1 MAYESLSHLYRRDEH
16 EWRAEHERR
25 RTSPMTRH
33 LNFILQEY
41 GRTQTYPAFYCYT
54 EELALLQEAIGRDFT
69 ALLGHIAHVPTAGI
83 DQFLHTCLVQEILA
97 TNAIEGVHSTK
108 REIRAAMETAPAD
121 RLRMRLG
128 GVVNKYTRILQGEE
142 VALGTPADLR
152 ALFDAFIADEIR
164 RADPANLPD
173 GSLFR
178 KGSVDIVSPS
188 QKTIHRGSYPEEKIV
203 RDMEQALALL
213 HEEQMPLLYRIA
225 IFHYLF
231 GYIHPFYDGNGR
243 MSRFITTYLLAREF
257 HPTVALQ
264 LSLLIK
270 KRRKG
275 YYKLFAETTSSL
287 NCGDMTPFI
296 IGTLHFVH
304 EAIDY
309 TAEVLAERLQRYRK
323 YHDIVVADV
332 NDKTMRGVYD
342 VLLQAS
348 VFSDVGATVSEIA
361 RTLDKTETTIYA
373 KLKHIPKAH
382 IYQNRT
388 SRPYHYMLRTEPF
401 DGGNAHK

>member
-1 MAYESLSHLYRRDEH
+1 MAYESLVHLYRKNEH
-16 EWRAEHERR
+16 QWHAEHERR
-25 RTSPMTRH
+25 RMSPMTRH

-41 GRTQTYPAFYCYT
+41 GRSQPYPAFYCYT

-69 ALLGHIAHVPTAGI
+69 ALLGRVAHVPTAGI

-142 VALGTPADLR
+142 VPLETPADLR

-164 RADPANLPD
+164 RANPSNLPN
-173 GSLFR
+173 GHLFR
-178 KGSVDIVSPS
+178 RDSVDIVSPT

-203 RDMEQALALL
+203 RDLGQALALL
-213 HEEQMPLLYRIA
+213 HAEQIPLLYRMA

-270 KRRKG
+270 KRRKS
-275 YYKLFAETTSSL
+275 YYKIFAETTSSL

-296 IGTLHFVH
+296 IGTLRFVH

-309 TAEVLAERLQRYRK
+309 TAAALEERLQRYRK
-323 YHDIVVADV
+323 YLDIVLKDV
-332 NDKTMRGVYD
+332 HDKTMRGVYD
-342 VLLQAS
+342 VLLQAA

-361 RTLDKTETTIYA
+361 GTLDKTETTIYA
-373 KLKHIPKAH
+373 KLKQIPEVY
-382 IYQNRT
+382 INQNRT
-388 SRPYHYMLRTEPF
+388 SRPYHYMLRTEAF
-401 DGGNAHK
+401 D

>member
-1 MAYESLSHLYRRDEH
+1 
-16 EWRAEHERR
+16 
-25 RTSPMTRH
+25 MTRH

-41 GRTQTYPAFYCYT
+41 GQSQTYPAFYCYT

-142 VALGTPADLR
+142 VPLETPADLR

-164 RADPANLPD
+164 RANPSNLPN
-173 GSLFR
+173 GHLFR
-178 KGSVDIVSPS
+178 RDSVDIVSPT

-203 RDMEQALALL
+203 RDLEQALALL
-213 HEEQMPLLYRIA
+213 HAEQIPLLYRIA

-231 GYIHPFYDGNGR
+231 GYIHPFCDGNGR

-270 KRRKG
+270 KRRKS

-296 IGTLHFVH
+296 IGTLRFVH

-309 TAEVLAERLQRYRK
+309 TAAALEERLQRYRK
-323 YHDIVVADV
+323 YLDIVLKDV
-332 NDKTMRGVYD
+332 HDKTMRGVYD
-342 VLLQAS
+342 VLLQAA

-361 RTLDKTETTIYA
+361 GTLDKTETTIYA
-373 KLKHIPKAH
+373 KLKQIPEVY
-382 IYQNRT
+382 INQNRT
-388 SRPYHYMLRTEPF
+388 SRPYHYMLRTEAF
-401 DGGNAHK
+401 D

>member
-1 MAYESLSHLYRRDEH
+1 MAYESLVHLYRKNEH
-16 EWRAEHERR
+16 QWHAEHERR
-25 RTSPMTRH
+25 RMSPMTRH

-41 GRTQTYPAFYCYT
+41 GRSQTYPAFYCYT

-69 ALLGHIAHVPTAGI
+69 ALLGRVAHVPTAGI

-142 VALGTPADLR
+142 VPLETPADLR

-164 RADPANLPD
+164 RANPSNLPNRH
-173 GSLFR
+173 LFR
-178 KGSVDIVSPS
+178 RDSVDIVSPT

-203 RDMEQALALL
+203 RDLEQALALL
-213 HEEQMPLLYRIA
+213 HAEQIPLLYRIA

-270 KRRKG
+270 KRRKS
-275 YYKLFAETTSSL
+275 YYKMFAETTSSL

-296 IGTLHFVH
+296 IGTLRFVH

-309 TAEVLAERLQRYRK
+309 TAAALEEHLQRYRK
-323 YHDIVVADV
+323 YLDIVLKDV
-332 NDKTMRGVYD
+332 YDKTMRGVYD
-342 VLLQAS
+342 VLLQAA
-348 VFSDVGATVSEIA
+348 VFSDIGATVSEIA
-361 RTLDKTETTIYA
+361 ETLDKTETTIYA
-373 KLKHIPKAH
+373 KLKQIPEVY
-382 IYQNRT
+382 INQNRT
-388 SRPYHYMLRTEPF
+388 SRPYHYMLRTEAF
-401 DGGNAHK
+401 D

>member
-1 MAYESLSHLYRRDEH
+1 MAYESLVHLYRKNEH
-16 EWRAEHERR
+16 QWHAEHERR
-25 RTSPMTRH
+25 RMSPMTRH

-41 GRTQTYPAFYCYT
+41 GRSQTYPAFYCYT

-69 ALLGHIAHVPTAGI
+69 ALLGRVAHVPTAGI

-128 GVVNKYTRILQGEE
+128 GVVNKYMRILQGEDVPLE
-142 VALGTPADLR
+142 TPADLR

-164 RADPANLPD
+164 RANPSNLPN
-173 GSLFR
+173 GHLFR
-178 KGSVDIVSPS
+178 RDSVDIVSPT

-203 RDMEQALALL
+203 RDLKQALALL
-213 HEEQMPLLYRIA
+213 HAEQIPLLYRIA

-257 HPTVALQ
+257 DPTVALQ

-270 KRRKG
+270 KRRKS

-296 IGTLHFVH
+296 IGTLRFVH

-309 TAEVLAERLQRYRK
+309 TAAALEERLQRYRK
-323 YHDIVVADV
+323 YLDIVLKDV
-332 NDKTMRGVYD
+332 HDKTMRGVYD
-342 VLLQAS
+342 VLLQAA

-361 RTLDKTETTIYA
+361 ETLDKTETTIYA
-373 KLKHIPKAH
+373 KLKQIPEVY
-382 IYQNRT
+382 INQNRT
-388 SRPYHYMLRTEPF
+388 SRPYHYMLRTEAF
-401 DGGNAHK
+401 D